1 MSDNIEVTARLNASD
16 IRKMIFRKSI
26 NGDGIEIQLSNP
38 TLTYSKSF
46 YRIRN
51 EEFKNLIDFLNQLNI
66 TAKDSNY

>member
-1 MSDNIEVTARLNASD
+1 MGDNIEVTARLNASD

-46 YRIRN
+46 YRIDQDQAKMLVKFLN
-51 EEFKNLIDFLNQLNI
+51 NLIE
-66 TAKDSNY
+66 KD

>member
-26 NGDGIEIQLSNP
+26 NDDGIEIQLSNP

-51 EEFKNLIDFLNQLNI
+51 DQAKVLVEFLNNLIE
-66 TAKDSNY
+66 KD